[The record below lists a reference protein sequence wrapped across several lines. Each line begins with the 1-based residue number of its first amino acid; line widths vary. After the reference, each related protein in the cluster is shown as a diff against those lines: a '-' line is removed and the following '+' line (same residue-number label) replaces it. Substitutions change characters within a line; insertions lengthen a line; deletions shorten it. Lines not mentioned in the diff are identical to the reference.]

1 MWGPF
6 KKSDYVCQSSSRVF
20 RFVSGSPSQGLSQL
34 LMPRKHANPFLLDD
48 SGLLLLL
55 VLADCVVFFFY
66 VMKASQW
73 SAKCKLLCFGMFEA
87 L

>member
-55 VLADCVVFFFY
+55 VLADCGVFFF
-66 VMKASQW
+66 
-73 SAKCKLLCFGMFEA
+73 LCDEGFSMVSKMQATLFWNV
-87 L
+87 